1 MSKWLS
7 WTASP
12 HSFQESCSESRKCD
26 RTKQANPL
34 MLTTYERL
42 LHEAKMTRHREA
54 TYDNRDPRVL
64 LREYAATI
72 DVLRWEIQRLTAAL
86 EQATEITRG

>member
-1 MSKWLS
+1 MWSTYARLMHESKVQRS
-7 WTASP
+7 
-12 HSFQESCSESRKCD
+12 
-26 RTKQANPL
+26 
-34 MLTTYERL
+34 
-42 LHEAKMTRHREA
+42 REA

-86 EQATEITRG
+86 EQATEVMCEREGRRQ